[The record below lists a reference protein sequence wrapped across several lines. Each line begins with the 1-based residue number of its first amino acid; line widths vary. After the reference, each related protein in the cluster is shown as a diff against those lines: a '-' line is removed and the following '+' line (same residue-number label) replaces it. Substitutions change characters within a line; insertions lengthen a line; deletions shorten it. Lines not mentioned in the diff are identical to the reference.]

1 MSERASAQMSA
12 AVGASSAEP
21 ANESAVQANVRKAPL
36 LYASVHESL
45 DSLCAGRVVT
55 PRGSVDAGFEARRF
69 RRKQRD
75 AGAHFVRR
83 IERILERVTRLEK
96 DRFTMV
102 ENSQEYRLK
111 H

>member
-1 MSERASAQMSA
+1 MSERARAQMSA

-45 DSLCAGRVVT
+45 DSLCAGRVMT
-55 PRGSVDAGFEARRF
+55 PRSGSVDAGFEARRF
-69 RRKQRD
+69 RRKQRE

-83 IERILERVTRLEK
+83 IEGILKRVTRLEK
-96 DRFTMV
+96 ERD
-102 ENSQEYRLK
+102 
-111 H
+111 